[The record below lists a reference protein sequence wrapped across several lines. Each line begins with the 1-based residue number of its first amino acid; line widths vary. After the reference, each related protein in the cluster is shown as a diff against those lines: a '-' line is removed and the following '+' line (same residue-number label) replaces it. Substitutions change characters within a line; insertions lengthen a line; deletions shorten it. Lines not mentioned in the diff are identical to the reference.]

1 MEAINTDALTK
12 SWLLGLNGSLSK
24 EMKGDCVFI
33 NSAMIPPLDDEF
45 RVALEEIRATPDGRQ
60 NHLIVMLQ
68 TVGGLM
74 ETVERLVAV
83 MRTHYDRVS
92 FVIPNFAYSAG
103 TVLALSGNNIF
114 MDYYSVLGPIDPQVT
129 SGDTSRFPGLGL
141 LTKFDEICRKINES
155 KSKDHC
161 RAELAYLV
169 RQFEP
174 GLLYAIEQAKQHG
187 VSLITEWLPKYKFR
201 DWKTTETRGI
211 DVTDEMRKDRANEIA
226 DTLGDPSR
234 WHSHGRGIPMREL
247 TGEDLKLKIDD
258 FGADEKLSNI
268 IRNYHGLSVDYCE
281 KAGHNAYIHSKLGF
295 RLVR

>member
-1 MEAINTDALTK
+1 M
-12 SWLLGLNGSLSK
+12 
-24 EMKGDCVFI
+24 
-33 NSAMIPPLDDEF
+33 
-45 RVALEEIRATPDGRQ
+45 
-60 NHLIVMLQ
+60 
-68 TVGGLM
+68 
-74 ETVERLVAV
+74 
-83 MRTHYDRVS
+83 
-92 FVIPNFAYSAG
+92 
-103 TVLALSGNNIF
+103 
-114 MDYYSVLGPIDPQVT
+114 
-129 SGDTSRFPGLGL
+129 GL

-281 KAGHNAYIHSKLGF
+281 KAGYNAYIHSKLGF

>member
-1 MEAINTDALTK
+1 MEAISTDALTK

-24 EMKGDCVFI
+24 EMRGDCVFI

-114 MDYYSVLGPIDPQVT
+114 MD
-129 SGDTSRFPGLGL
+129 
-141 LTKFDEICRKINES
+141 
-155 KSKDHC
+155 
-161 RAELAYLV
+161 
-169 RQFEP
+169 
-174 GLLYAIEQAKQHG
+174 
-187 VSLITEWLPKYKFR
+187 
-201 DWKTTETRGI
+201 
-211 DVTDEMRKDRANEIA
+211 
-226 DTLGDPSR
+226 
-234 WHSHGRGIPMREL
+234 
-247 TGEDLKLKIDD
+247 
-258 FGADEKLSNI
+258 
-268 IRNYHGLSVDYCE
+268 
-281 KAGHNAYIHSKLGF
+281 
-295 RLVR
+295 